1 MSLSL
6 WLTFMGVIT
15 ALIAFPGPSAL
26 LCMSHGVLH
35 GHRKAALTVV
45 GGAVAAMCLM
55 TLSSLGLGALMAASQ
70 EAFTLVKLLGAGY
83 LIYLGVQAWR
93 STASAVQ
100 ADAQVAGGT
109 ISRSGGSLFR
119 TGFMVG
125 ISNPKDLLFFAAL
138 FPNFIQLDQPQLIQ
152 FVVLGGSWFVMDCL
166 IMFLYAVAGT
176 RISPWF
182 ARGHNLKRFNRATGS
197 LFIAAGGILAGSSR

>member
-6 WLTFMGVIT
+6 WLTFMGVII

-45 GGAVAAMCLM
+45 GGAMAAMILM
-55 TLSSLGLGALMAASQ
+55 TLSSLGLGALLAASQ
-70 EAFTLVKLLGAGY
+70 EAFMLVKLLGAGY
-83 LIYLGVQAWR
+83 LIYLGLQAWR
-93 STASAVQ
+93 STASPIQ
-100 ADAQVAGGT
+100 PGDDASLSHPAQSGVA
-109 ISRSGGSLFR
+109 LFR
-119 TGFMVG
+119 KGFMVG

-138 FPNFIQLDQPQLIQ
+138 FPNFIQLDQPQLLQ

-197 LFIAAGGILAGSSR
+197 LFIAAGGVLAGSSR